1 MQGKLLR
8 VLQERVVQRVGGAGV
23 VPVLARVIATTN
35 CDLEQAVRSGRFR
48 LDLFHR
54 LRVVHLHLPPLRER
68 RGDVRLLIERHLGL
82 DAERRDRA
90 AIAIEPAVLAAMEGY
105 DWPGNV
111 RELLNVVDGEL
122 ALLPVGKSVLSVV
135 PRALRHPGAGAWS
148 SSPSSSSPSRPAESK
163 AVDLL
168 SETVSRACREAVAR
182 HGGNV
187 SSAARAL
194 GIAKG
199 TLYRKLSSD

>member
-1 MQGKLLR
+1 
-8 VLQERVVQRVGGAGV
+8 
-23 VPVLARVIATTN
+23 VLARVIATTN
-35 CDLEQAVRSGRFR
+35 CDLEQAVRAGRFR

-54 LRVVHLHLPPLRER
+54 LRVVHLHLPALRER

-82 DAERRDRA
+82 HAERCGRGA
-90 AIAIEPAVLAAMEGY
+90 VTVEPAVLAAMEAY

-111 RELLNVVDGEL
+111 RELLNAVDSEL
-122 ALLPVGKSVLSVV
+122 AMLPAGTRALSVV
-135 PRALRHPGAGAWS
+135 PRAVRCAGAGAWG
-148 SSPSSSSPSRPAESK
+148 SSPSRPAGSE
-163 AVDLL
+163 AVELL
-168 SETVSRACREAVAR
+168 SEVVSRACRDAVAL

-199 TLYRKLSSD
+199 TLYRRISSATATPSDVPDLELASKPARDPRR